1 MTIGF
6 SERTCEHVDVAA
18 FEGAP
23 SDLVS
28 QVCYLYC
35 FRSSNIA
42 VRREH
47 APTFWALVT
56 TNDNVLQVSCFFMVM
71 LLYHSI
77 CINRI
82 QDHHLLFLFASV
94 CRRLQ

>member
-1 MTIGF
+1 MRGCITA
-6 SERTCEHVDVAA
+6 C
-18 FEGAP
+18 EGAP
-23 SDLVS
+23 SDLVY

-56 TNDNVLQVSCFFMVM
+56 TNDNVLQVSCLFMV
-71 LLYHSI
+71 YI
-77 CINRI
+77 
-82 QDHHLLFLFASV
+82 SV
-94 CRRLQ
+94 VVS